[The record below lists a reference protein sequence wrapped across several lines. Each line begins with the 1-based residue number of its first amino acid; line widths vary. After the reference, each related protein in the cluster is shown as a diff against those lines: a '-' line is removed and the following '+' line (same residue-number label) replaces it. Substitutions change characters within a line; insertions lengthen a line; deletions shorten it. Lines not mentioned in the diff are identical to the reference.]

1 MLIADILAPT
11 HNDKARKGL
20 HAAVNATGNT
30 ITAIE
35 TSAPSFAISMQLAG
49 ALKKNRYDAVIVHT
63 NRQAIA
69 AISAKIIAE
78 KSNSGY
84 AIIYQPMRCETPL
97 ATFLPK

>member
-49 ALKKNRYDAVIVHT
+49 TLKKTVMTQSSY
-63 NRQAIA
+63 
-69 AISAKIIAE
+69 
-78 KSNSGY
+78 
-84 AIIYQPMRCETPL
+84 TP
-97 ATFLPK
+97 TDKP